1 MIYFGMRKNLPL
13 LRTRLL
19 PSARD
24 PILGYGIAVLS
35 TTLALIPA
43 ILFSDMAE
51 SRLALFAVAI
61 MVSAWAGG
69 TRPGIAA
76 TAFALTVSGYYSLA
90 GEHTPTEY
98 RSAIIRLALF
108 VSVALLI
115 CWFNAALRAA
125 QEGLRRSESNFRSL
139 VTNAPYGICRCDSRG
154 HLVDANPA
162 LVASLGYGS
171 AAELT
176 GLNLSTLYAD
186 GQQWFVL
193 ADHLRMQE
201 DFQGLVAEWT
211 RKDGSTTAVRL
222 SGRAIS
228 DASKNVTF
236 ELFTEDITERRA
248 LEQQLRQSQKME
260 AIGRL
265 AGGIAHDFNNLL
277 MVISGY
283 SEFLLDRLGP
293 DPALRGP
300 AREIAGAAERATSL
314 TRQLL
319 AFSRKQMLTPKVLD
333 LNGVVTENLKMLTR
347 LIGED
352 IDLVMI
358 PGAELGPVKADPGQV
373 EQVIL
378 NLAVNARDAMPQGGR
393 LTIETSNVTLD
404 EAYARLHAP
413 VQPGDYTMLA
423 ITDTGVGMDGET
435 QSHIFEP
442 FFTTKGTKGTGLGL
456 STVYGIVKQSG
467 GYIWVYSEPG
477 RGTSF
482 KIYLPHVTAEEVAV
496 VEQPAA
502 VAAPVAAET
511 PEETILVVEDEVNLR
526 RLTRQFLEN
535 QGYAVVEAADGAAAV
550 QICVAHQGTI
560 HLLLTDVIMPGM
572 NGRELAHRVSEI
584 RPNIKVMY
592 MSGYTENAIG
602 HNGTLD
608 AGITLLQK
616 PFTLHAL
623 KAKVREVLDQTTL
636 PQEVAMS
643 ARAVLNPN
651 TRVARE
657 KVPPFRAQRFN
668 LHLPLRYREVGEQD
682 WRQGTTANISRSGML
697 FEAEEVLQPNVQL
710 EINLVLPAEIAGLSP
725 TEVVCRGEV
734 VRAVDLGDSSTS
746 PALAAKILQYHFQ
759 HGSRVS
765 EA

>member
-1 MIYFGMRKNLPL
+1 MRKNLPL
-13 LRTRLL
+13 FRTRFI
-19 PSARD
+19 PSTQD
-24 PILGYGIAVLS
+24 PILRYGVAVLS

-43 ILFSDMAE
+43 LLFSDIAE
-51 SRLALFAVAI
+51 SRLAVFAVAV
-61 MVSAWAGG
+61 MVSAWYGG
-69 TRPGIAA
+69 WKPGLVA
-76 TAFALTVSGYYSLA
+76 TSFAVTVSAYYTLA
-90 GEHTPTEY
+90 GHQTPAEF
-98 RSAIIRLALF
+98 RRAMVRLALF
-108 VSVALLI
+108 VTVALLI

-125 QEGLRRSESNFRSL
+125 QEGLQRSESNFRSL

-162 LVASLGYGS
+162 FVTSLGYES
-171 AAELT
+171 ASELI
-176 GLNLSTLYAD
+176 GRNLSTLYAE

-193 ADHLRMQE
+193 ADQLRTQE
-201 DFQGLVAEWT
+201 HFEGLTGEWT
-211 RKDGSTTAVRL
+211 RKDGSAAAVRL
-222 SGRAIS
+222 SGRVIT
-228 DASKNVTF
+228 DEHKNVTF
-236 ELFTEDITERRA
+236 EIFTEDVTERRA
-248 LEQQLRQSQKME
+248 LEQQLRQAQKME

-293 DPALRGP
+293 DQTLRGP
-300 AREIAGAAERATSL
+300 AKEISSAAERATSL

-319 AFSRKQMLTPKVLD
+319 AFSRKQMLTPKVID
-333 LNGVVTENLKMLTR
+333 LNAVVTENLKMLTR

-358 PGAELGPVKADPGQV
+358 PGTELGPVKADPGQI

-404 EAYARLHAP
+404 EGYARLHAP
-413 VQPGDYTMLA
+413 VQPGDYTMLV
-423 ITDTGVGMDGET
+423 ITDTGFGMDSET
-435 QSHIFEP
+435 QSRIFEP

-477 RGTSF
+477 KGTSF
-482 KIYLPHVTAEEVAV
+482 KVYLPHVTAEEVAA

-502 VAAPVAAET
+502 PLPAPVDINR
-511 PEETILVVEDEVNLR
+511 ETILVVEDEVNLR

-535 QGYAVVEAADGAAAV
+535 QGYTVLEAADGAAAV
-550 QICVAHQGTI
+550 QICVAHQGII

-584 RPNIKVMY
+584 RPNMKVLY

-623 KAKVREVLDQTTL
+623 KAKVREVLDQKML

-643 ARAVLNPN
+643 ARAVSHTEP
-651 TRVARE
+651 RVARD
-657 KVPPFRAQRFN
+657 KVAPFRAQRFN
-668 LHLPLRYREVGEQD
+668 LHLPLRYRKVGEQG
-682 WRQGTTANISRSGML
+682 WRQGTTANISRSGLL
-697 FEAEEVLQPNVQL
+697 FKAEEVLQPNVQL

-734 VRAVDLGDSSTS
+734 VRSVEGEEGASTS
-746 PALAAKILQYHFQ
+746 PELAAKILQYHFQ
-759 HGSRVS
+759 HGARVS

>member
-1 MIYFGMRKNLPL
+1 MRQNLPL
-13 LRTRLL
+13 LRTRVV
-19 PSARD
+19 PPTRD
-24 PILGYGIAVLS
+24 PILRYGVAVLS

-43 ILFSDMAE
+43 LLFSDIAE
-51 SRLALFAVAI
+51 SRLAVFAVAV
-61 MVSAWAGG
+61 MVSAWYGG
-69 TRPGIAA
+69 WKPGLVA
-76 TAFALTVSGYYSLA
+76 TSFALTVSAYYSLA
-90 GEHTPTEY
+90 GPHTPTEY
-98 RSAIIRLALF
+98 RQAITRLALF
-108 VSVALLI
+108 VTVAFLI

-154 HLVDANPA
+154 HLVDVNPA
-162 LVASLGYGS
+162 MVSLLGYES
-171 AAELT
+171 AGELI
-176 GLNLSTLYAD
+176 GRNLSTLYSE
-186 GQQWFVL
+186 GQQWFAL
-193 ADHLRMQE
+193 ADSLRTRKE
-201 DFQGLVAEWT
+201 FKGVDCEWA
-211 RKDGSTTAVRL
+211 RKDGSTTSVRL

-228 DASKNVTF
+228 DESKNVTF
-236 ELFTEDITERRA
+236 EIFTEDVTERRA

-283 SEFLLDRLGP
+283 SEFLLERLGP
-293 DPALRGP
+293 DQTLRGP
-300 AREIAGAAERATSL
+300 AKEIATAAERATSL

-333 LNGVVTENLKMLTR
+333 LNAVVTENLKMLTR

-358 PGAELGPVKADPGQV
+358 PGPELGAIKADPGQV

-393 LTIETSNVTLD
+393 LTIETANVTLD
-404 EAYARLHAP
+404 EAYARVHSP

-423 ITDTGVGMDGET
+423 ITDTGVGMDSDT

-442 FFTTKGTKGTGLGL
+442 FFTTKGPKGTGLGL

-477 RGTSF
+477 KGTSF
-482 KIYLPHVTAEEVAV
+482 KIYMPHVTAEEVAA

-502 VAAPVAAET
+502 VVSAPAET
-511 PEETILVVEDEVNLR
+511 PRETILVVEDEVNLR

-535 QGYAVVEAADGAAAV
+535 QGYDVVEAADGAAAV
-550 QICVAHQGTI
+550 QICVAHQGII

-572 NGRELAHRVSEI
+572 NGRELAQRVSEI
-584 RPNIKVMY
+584 RPNMKVLY

-616 PFTLHAL
+616 PFTLQAL
-623 KAKVREVLDQTTL
+623 KAKVREVLDQSTL

-643 ARAVLNPN
+643 ARAVVHSEA
-651 TRVARE
+651 RVARE
-657 KVPPFRAQRFN
+657 KVPRFRAQRFN
-668 LHLPLRYREVGEQD
+668 LHLPLRYRQLGEQG
-682 WRQGTTANISRSGML
+682 WRQGTTSNISRSGLL
-697 FEAEEVLQPNVQL
+697 FNAEEVLQPNVQL

-734 VRAVDLGDSSTS
+734 VRSVGQEGASTS

-759 HGSRVS
+759 HGAHVM

>member
-1 MIYFGMRKNLPL
+1 MRKNLPL
-13 LRTRLL
+13 LRTRFI
-19 PSARD
+19 PSTQD
-24 PILGYGIAVLS
+24 PILRYGVAVLS

-43 ILFSDMAE
+43 LLFSDIAE
-51 SRLALFAVAI
+51 SRLAVFAVAV
-61 MVSAWAGG
+61 MVSAWYGG
-69 TRPGIAA
+69 WKPGLVA
-76 TAFALTVSGYYSLA
+76 TSFAVTVSAYYTLA
-90 GEHTPTEY
+90 GHQSPAEFR
-98 RSAIIRLALF
+98 RSMIRLALF
-108 VSVALLI
+108 VTVALLI

-125 QEGLRRSESNFRSL
+125 QEGLQRSESNFRSL

-162 LVASLGYGS
+162 FVTSLGYES
-171 AAELT
+171 ASELI
-176 GLNLSTLYAD
+176 GRNLSTLYAD

-193 ADHLRMQE
+193 ADQLSTQE
-201 DFQGLVAEWT
+201 HFEGLTAEWT
-211 RKDGSTTAVRL
+211 RKDGSIAAVRL
-222 SGRAIS
+222 SGRVIT
-228 DASKNVTF
+228 DEHKNVTF
-236 ELFTEDITERRA
+236 EIFTEDVTERRA
-248 LEQQLRQSQKME
+248 LEQQLRQAQKME

-293 DPALRGP
+293 DQALRGP
-300 AREIAGAAERATSL
+300 AKEISSAAERATSL

-319 AFSRKQMLTPKVLD
+319 AFSRKQMLTPKVID
-333 LNGVVTENLKMLTR
+333 LNAVVTENLKMLTR

-358 PGAELGPVKADPGQV
+358 PGAELGPVKADPGQI

-393 LTIETSNVTLD
+393 LTIESSNVTLD
-404 EAYARLHAP
+404 ESYARLHAP

-423 ITDTGVGMDGET
+423 ITDTGIGMDAET
-435 QSHIFEP
+435 QSRIFEP

-477 RGTSF
+477 KGTSF
-482 KIYLPHVTAEEVAV
+482 KVYLPHVTAEEVAV

-502 VAAPVAAET
+502 PAPAPAET
-511 PEETILVVEDEVNLR
+511 ARETILVVEDEVNLR

-535 QGYAVVEAADGAAAV
+535 QGYTVLEAADGAAAV
-550 QICVAHQGTI
+550 QICVAHQGII

-584 RPNIKVMY
+584 RPNMKVLY

-623 KAKVREVLDQTTL
+623 KAKVREVLDQKTL

-643 ARAVLNPN
+643 ARAVP
-651 TRVARE
+651 TEARVARE
-657 KVPPFRAQRFN
+657 KVAPFRAQRFN
-668 LHLPLRYREVGEQD
+668 LHLPLRYRKVGDQG
-682 WRQGTTANISRSGML
+682 WRQGTTANISRSGLL
-697 FEAEEVLQPNVQL
+697 FKAEEVLQPNVQL

-734 VRAVDLGDSSTS
+734 VRSVEGEEGASTS
-746 PALAAKILQYHFQ
+746 PELAAKILQYHFQ

>member
-1 MIYFGMRKNLPL
+1 MRKNLPL
-13 LRTRLL
+13 FRTRFM
-19 PSARD
+19 PSTQD
-24 PILGYGIAVLS
+24 PILRYGVAVLS

-43 ILFSDMAE
+43 LLFSDIAE
-51 SRLALFAVAI
+51 SRLAVFAVAV
-61 MVSAWAGG
+61 MVSAWYGG
-69 TRPGIAA
+69 WKPGLVA
-76 TAFALTVSGYYSLA
+76 TSFAVTVSAYYTLA
-90 GEHTPTEY
+90 GHQTPAEF
-98 RSAIIRLALF
+98 RRAMIRLALF
-108 VSVALLI
+108 VTVALLI

-125 QEGLRRSESNFRSL
+125 QEGLQRSESNFRSL

-162 LVASLGYGS
+162 LVASLGCES
-171 AAELT
+171 ASDLI
-176 GLNLSTLYAD
+176 GRNLSTLYAD

-193 ADHLRMQE
+193 ADHLRTKE
-201 DFQGLVAEWT
+201 RFEGLTAEWT
-211 RKDGSTTAVRL
+211 RKDGSIIAVRL
-222 SGRAIS
+222 SGRAIT
-228 DASKNVTF
+228 DEHKNTSF
-236 ELFTEDITERRA
+236 EIFTEDVTERRA
-248 LEQQLRQSQKME
+248 LEQQLRQAQKME

-293 DPALRGP
+293 DQALRGP
-300 AREIAGAAERATSL
+300 AKEIGSAAERATSL

-319 AFSRKQMLTPKVLD
+319 AFSRKQMLTPKVID
-333 LNGVVTENLKMLTR
+333 LNAVVTENLKMLTR

-358 PGAELGPVKADPGQV
+358 PGTELGPVKADPGQI

-404 EAYARLHAP
+404 ESYARLHAP
-413 VQPGDYTMLA
+413 VQPGDYTMLV
-423 ITDTGVGMDGET
+423 ITDTGVGMDTET
-435 QSHIFEP
+435 QTRIFEP

-477 RGTSF
+477 NGTSF
-482 KIYLPHVTAEEVAV
+482 KIYLPHVTAEDVAA

-502 VAAPVAAET
+502 PLPAPAET
-511 PEETILVVEDEVNLR
+511 ARETILVVEDEVNLR

-535 QGYAVVEAADGAAAV
+535 QGYTVLEAADGAAAV
-550 QICVAHQGTI
+550 QICVAHQGII

-584 RPNIKVMY
+584 RPNMKVLY

-623 KAKVREVLDQTTL
+623 KAKVREVLDQKTL

-643 ARAVLNPN
+643 ARAVPH
-651 TRVARE
+651 TEARVARE

-668 LHLPLRYREVGEQD
+668 LHLPLRYRKVGEQG
-682 WRQGTTANISRSGML
+682 WRQGTTANISRSGLL
-697 FEAEEVLQPNVQL
+697 FKAEEVLQPNVQL

-734 VRAVDLGDSSTS
+734 VRSVEGEEGATTS
-746 PALAAKILQYHFQ
+746 PELAAKILQYHFQ

>member
-1 MIYFGMRKNLPL
+1 MRQNLPL
-13 LRTRLL
+13 LRTSVV

-24 PILGYGIAVLS
+24 PILRYGVAVLS

-43 ILFSDMAE
+43 LLFSDIAE
-51 SRLALFAVAI
+51 SRLAVFAVAV
-61 MVSAWAGG
+61 MVSAWYGG
-69 TRPGIAA
+69 WKPGLVA
-76 TAFALTVSGYYSLA
+76 TSFALTVSAYYSLA
-90 GEHTPTEY
+90 GRHTLTEY
-98 RSAIIRLALF
+98 RQAIVRLTLF
-108 VSVALLI
+108 VTVAVLI

-125 QEGLRRSESNFRSL
+125 QEGLRRSEGNFRSL

-154 HLVDANPA
+154 DLIDANPA
-162 LVASLGYGS
+162 MVATLGYES
-171 AAELT
+171 PTELL
-176 GLNLSTLYAD
+176 GRNLSTLYAE

-193 ADHLRMQE
+193 ADFLRSRKE
-201 DFQGLVAEWT
+201 FHGLDCEWR

-228 DASKNVTF
+228 DASNTVSF
-236 ELFTEDITERRA
+236 EMFAEDVTERRA

-283 SEFLLDRLGP
+283 SEFLLERLGP
-293 DPALRGP
+293 EPAVRGP
-300 AREIAGAAERATSL
+300 AKEISTAAERATSL

-333 LNGVVTENLKMLTR
+333 LNAVVTENLKMLTR

-358 PGAELGPVKADPGQV
+358 PSPDLGPVKADPGQI

-393 LTIETSNVTLD
+393 LTIETTNVTLD
-404 EAYARLHAP
+404 ESYARLHTP

-423 ITDTGVGMDGET
+423 ITDTGVGMDTET
-435 QSHIFEP
+435 QSRIFEP

-477 RGTSF
+477 KGTSF
-482 KIYLPHVTAEEVAV
+482 KIYLPQATAEEVAA

-502 VAAPVAAET
+502 APAASVET
-511 PEETILVVEDEVNLR
+511 PRETILVVEDEVNLR

-535 QGYAVVEAADGAAAV
+535 QGYTVLEAANGAAAV

-572 NGRELAHRVSEI
+572 NGRELAQRVSEI
-584 RPNIKVMY
+584 RPNMKVLY

-602 HNGTLD
+602 HNGTLE

-643 ARAVLNPN
+643 ARAMLNAEA
-651 TRVARE
+651 RGARE
-657 KVPPFRAQRFN
+657 KVPRFRAQRFN
-668 LHLPLRYREVGEQD
+668 LHLPLRYRPVGEQG
-682 WRQGTTANISRSGML
+682 WRQGTTSNISRSGLL
-697 FEAEEVLQPNVQL
+697 FNAEEVLQPNSQL

-734 VRAVDLGDSSTS
+734 VRSVEGEGAATS

-759 HGSRVS
+759 HGARVS
-765 EA
+765 QA

>member
-1 MIYFGMRKNLPL
+1 MRQNLPL
-13 LRTRLL
+13 LRTRVV
-19 PSARD
+19 PPTRD
-24 PILGYGIAVLS
+24 PILRYGVAVLS

-43 ILFSDMAE
+43 LLFSDIAE
-51 SRLALFAVAI
+51 SRLAVFAVAV
-61 MVSAWAGG
+61 MVSAWYGG
-69 TRPGIAA
+69 WKPGLVA
-76 TAFALTVSGYYSLA
+76 TSFALTVSAYYSLA
-90 GEHTPTEY
+90 GPHTPSEY
-98 RSAIIRLALF
+98 RQAIIRLALF
-108 VSVALLI
+108 VTVAVLI

-139 VTNAPYGICRCDSRG
+139 VTNAPYGICRVDSRG

-162 LVASLGYGS
+162 LVASLGYEAVSDLVGR
-171 AAELT
+171 
-176 GLNLSTLYAD
+176 NLSTLYAD
-186 GQQWFVL
+186 GQEWFVL
-193 ADHLRMQE
+193 ADYLRTQQE
-201 DFQGLVAEWT
+201 FHGLDCEWT
-211 RKDGSTTAVRL
+211 RRDGSPTAVRL

-228 DASKNVTF
+228 DESKNVTF
-236 ELFTEDITERRA
+236 EIFTEDVTERRA

-283 SEFLLDRLGP
+283 SEFLLERLGP
-293 DPALRGP
+293 EPALRGP
-300 AREIAGAAERATSL
+300 AKEISTAAERATSL

-333 LNGVVTENLKMLTR
+333 LNAVVTENLKMLTR

-358 PGAELGPVKADPGQV
+358 PGSELGAVKADPGQV

-378 NLAVNARDAMPQGGR
+378 NLAVNARDAMPHGGK
-393 LTIETSNVTLD
+393 LTIETANVTLD
-404 EAYARLHAP
+404 EAYARMHSP

-435 QSHIFEP
+435 QSRIFEP

-477 RGTSF
+477 KGTSF
-482 KIYLPHVTAEEVAV
+482 KIYMPHVTVEEVAA

-502 VAAPVAAET
+502 AAAAAPTEA
-511 PEETILVVEDEVNLR
+511 PRETILVVEDEVNLR

-535 QGYAVVEAADGAAAV
+535 QGYTVVEAADGAAAV

-572 NGRELAHRVSEI
+572 NGRELAQRVSEI
-584 RPNIKVMY
+584 RPNIRVLY

-643 ARAVLNPN
+643 ARAVLSSEA
-651 TRVARE
+651 RVPRE
-657 KVPPFRAQRFN
+657 KVPRFRAQRFN
-668 LHLPLRYREVGEQD
+668 LHLPLRYRQLGEQG
-682 WRQGTTANISRSGML
+682 WRQGTTANISRSGLL

-734 VRAVDLGDSSTS
+734 VRAVDREGASTS

>member
-1 MIYFGMRKNLPL
+1 MNLPL
-13 LRTRLL
+13 LRTRFI
-19 PSARD
+19 PSTQD
-24 PILGYGIAVLS
+24 PILRYGVAVLS

-43 ILFSDMAE
+43 LLFSDIAE
-51 SRLALFAVAI
+51 SRLAVFAVAV
-61 MVSAWAGG
+61 MVSAWYGG
-69 TRPGIAA
+69 WKPGLVA
-76 TAFALTVSGYYSLA
+76 TSFAVTVSAYYTLE
-90 GEHTPTEY
+90 GQQTPAEF
-98 RSAIIRLALF
+98 RRAMVRLALF
-108 VSVALLI
+108 VTVALLI

-125 QEGLRRSESNFRSL
+125 QEGLLRSESNFRSL
-139 VTNAPYGICRCDSRG
+139 VTNAPYGICRCDARG

-162 LVASLGYGS
+162 LVTSLGYDS
-171 AAELT
+171 AADLI
-176 GLNLSTLYAD
+176 GRNLSTLYAD

-193 ADHLRMQE
+193 ADQLRTQE
-201 DFQGLVAEWT
+201 SFEGLTAEWT
-211 RKDGSTTAVRL
+211 RKDGSITAVRL
-222 SGRAIS
+222 SGRAIR
-228 DASKNVTF
+228 DERKNVTF
-236 ELFTEDITERRA
+236 EIFTEDVTERRA
-248 LEQQLRQSQKME
+248 LEQQLRQAQKME

-293 DPALRGP
+293 DQALRGP
-300 AREIAGAAERATSL
+300 AKEISSAAERATSL

-319 AFSRKQMLTPKVLD
+319 AFSRKQMLTPKVID
-333 LNGVVTENLKMLTR
+333 LNAVVTENLKMLTR

-358 PGAELGPVKADPGQV
+358 PGAELGPVKADPGQI

-393 LTIETSNVTLD
+393 LTIETANVTLD
-404 EAYARLHAP
+404 ESYARLHAP
-413 VQPGDYTMLA
+413 VQPGDYTMLV
-423 ITDTGVGMDGET
+423 ITDTGIGMDTET
-435 QSHIFEP
+435 QSRIFEP

-482 KIYLPHVTAEEVAV
+482 KVYMPHVTAEEVAA
-496 VEQPAA
+496 VEKPAA
-502 VAAPVAAET
+502 PAVVPLET
-511 PEETILVVEDEVNLR
+511 ARETILVVEDEVNLR

-535 QGYAVVEAADGAAAV
+535 QGYTVLEAADGAEAV
-550 QICVAHQGTI
+550 QICVAHQGII

-584 RPNIKVMY
+584 RPNMKVLY

-623 KAKVREVLDQTTL
+623 KAKVREVIDKTTL
-636 PQEVAMS
+636 PQEVEMS
-643 ARAVLNPN
+643 ARAVARPEAK
-651 TRVARE
+651 VARD
-657 KVPPFRAQRFN
+657 KVAPFRAQRFN
-668 LHLPLRYREVGEQD
+668 LHLPLRYRRVGDQG
-682 WRQGTTANISRSGML
+682 WRQGTTNNISRSGLL
-697 FEAEEVLQPNVQL
+697 FKAEEVLQPNVQL

-734 VRAVDLGDSSTS
+734 VRSVDAENTSTS
-746 PALAAKILQYHFQ
+746 PELAAKILQYHFQ
-759 HGSRVS
+759 HGARVS

>member
-1 MIYFGMRKNLPL
+1 MRQSLPL
-13 LRTRLL
+13 LRTRVV
-19 PSARD
+19 PPARD
-24 PILGYGIAVLS
+24 PILRYGVAVLS

-43 ILFSDMAE
+43 LLFSDIAE
-51 SRLALFAVAI
+51 SRLAVFAVAV
-61 MVSAWAGG
+61 MVSAWYGG
-69 TRPGIAA
+69 WKPGLVA
-76 TAFALTVSGYYSLA
+76 TSFALTVSAYYSLA
-90 GEHTPTEY
+90 GPHTPTEY
-98 RSAIIRLALF
+98 RQAVTRLALF
-108 VSVALLI
+108 VTVAVLI

-139 VTNAPYGICRCDSRG
+139 VTNAPYGICRCDSLG
-154 HLVDANPA
+154 HLVDVNPA
-162 LVASLGYGS
+162 LVASLGYAS
-171 AAELT
+171 AAELI
-176 GLNLSTLYAD
+176 GRNLSTLYAD

-193 ADHLRMQE
+193 ADYLRTQKE
-201 DFQGLVAEWT
+201 FQGVDCEWV
-211 RKDGSTTAVRL
+211 RKDGSTTAMRL

-228 DASKNVTF
+228 DEKKNVSF
-236 ELFTEDITERRA
+236 EIFTEDVTERRA

-300 AREIAGAAERATSL
+300 AKEISTAAERATSL

-319 AFSRKQMLTPKVLD
+319 AFSRKQMLAPKVLD
-333 LNGVVTENLKMLTR
+333 LNAVVTENLKMLTR

-358 PGAELGPVKADPGQV
+358 PGSELGAVKADPGQI

-393 LTIETSNVTLD
+393 LTIETGNVTLD

-423 ITDTGVGMDGET
+423 ITDTGVGMDSDT

-442 FFTTKGTKGTGLGL
+442 FFTTKGPKGTGLGL

-477 RGTSF
+477 NGTSF
-482 KIYLPHVTAEEVAV
+482 KIYMPHVTVEDVAA

-502 VAAPVAAET
+502 APAAAPVDAAHET
-511 PEETILVVEDEVNLR
+511 VLVVEDEVNLR

-535 QGYAVVEAADGAAAV
+535 QGYTVLEAADGAAAV
-550 QICVAHQGTI
+550 QICVAHQGII

-572 NGRELAHRVSEI
+572 NGRELAQRVSEI
-584 RPNIKVMY
+584 RPNMKVLY

-623 KAKVREVLDQTTL
+623 KAKVREVLDQSRL

-643 ARAVLNPN
+643 ARAVIGSEA
-651 TRVARE
+651 RVPRD
-657 KVPPFRAQRFN
+657 KVPRFRAQRFN
-668 LHLPLRYREVGEQD
+668 LHLPLRYRQVGEEG
-682 WRQGTTANISRSGML
+682 WRQGTTANISRSGLL

-734 VRAVDLGDSSTS
+734 VRSVELEGAATS

-759 HGSRVS
+759 HGTRVS

>member
-1 MIYFGMRKNLPL
+1 MRQNLPL
-13 LRTRLL
+13 LRTRVV
-19 PSARD
+19 PSSRD
-24 PILGYGIAVLS
+24 PILRYGVAVLS

-43 ILFSDMAE
+43 LLFSDIAE
-51 SRLALFAVAI
+51 SRLAVFAVAV
-61 MVSAWAGG
+61 MVSAWYGG
-69 TRPGIAA
+69 WKPGLVA
-76 TAFALTVSGYYSLA
+76 TSFALTVSAYYTLA
-90 GEHTPTEY
+90 GPHNPAEY
-98 RSAIIRLALF
+98 RQAIIRLSLF
-108 VSVALLI
+108 ISVAILI

-125 QEGLRRSESNFRSL
+125 QEGLQRSESNFRSL
-139 VTNAPYGICRCDSRG
+139 VTNAPYGICRVDSRG

-162 LVASLGYGS
+162 LVASLGYAS
-171 AAELT
+171 TSELV
-176 GLNLSTLYAD
+176 GRNLSTLYAD

-193 ADHLRMQE
+193 ADYLSTLQE
-201 DFQGLVAEWT
+201 FHGLDCEWT

-222 SGRAIS
+222 SGRAIK
-228 DASKNVTF
+228 DASKTVTF
-236 ELFTEDITERRA
+236 EIFTEDVTERRA

-283 SEFLLDRLGP
+283 SEFLLERLGP

-300 AREIAGAAERATSL
+300 AKEISAAAERATSL

-333 LNGVVTENLKMLTR
+333 LNAVITENLKMLTR

-358 PGAELGPVKADPGQV
+358 PGSELGAVKADPGQI

-378 NLAVNARDAMPQGGR
+378 NLAVNARDAMPRGGK
-393 LTIETSNVTLD
+393 LTIETANVTLD
-404 EAYARLHAP
+404 EAYARVHAP

-423 ITDTGVGMDGET
+423 ITDTGVGMDTET
-435 QSHIFEP
+435 QTRIFEP

-467 GYIWVYSEPG
+467 GYIWLYSEPG
-477 RGTSF
+477 KGTSF
-482 KIYLPHVTAEEVAV
+482 KIYMPHVTAEEVAA
-496 VEQPAA
+496 VEQPAIT
-502 VAAPVAAET
+502 PVPALET
-511 PEETILVVEDEVNLR
+511 ARETILVVEDEVNLR

-535 QGYAVVEAADGAAAV
+535 QGYTVVEAAHGAAAV
-550 QICVAHQGTI
+550 QICVAHQGII
-560 HLLLTDVIMPGM
+560 HLMLTDVIMPGM
-572 NGRELAHRVSEI
+572 NGRELAQRVSEI
-584 RPNIKVMY
+584 RPNMKVLY

-608 AGITLLQK
+608 AGIMLLQK

-623 KAKVREVLDQTTL
+623 KVKVREVLDQTTL

-643 ARAVLNPN
+643 ARAVVNAEA
-651 TRVARE
+651 RVPRE
-657 KVPPFRAQRFN
+657 KVPRFRAQRFN
-668 LHLPLRYREVGEQD
+668 LHLPLRYREVGEQG
-682 WRQGTTANISRSGML
+682 WRQGTTANISRSGLL
-697 FEAEEVLQPNVQL
+697 FKAEEVLQPNAQL

-734 VRAVDLGDSSTS
+734 VRSVQGEGTVTS
-746 PALAAKILQYHFQ
+746 PELAAKILQYHFQ
-759 HGSRVS
+759 HGTRVS